1 MKKSPTIV
9 ELRFFAGGLLI
20 LGGIVWLT
28 ASIQRPET
36 LSVVS
41 AGTLTGLGL
50 LGLLRPDRIR
60 MVYRGWML
68 LVTPIGWLVS
78 HLVMAA
84 IYFLVVT
91 PIGLMRRVCG
101 TDSLGRDCTSEAETF
116 WEPIHQTDDPV
127 RSFRQY

>member
-1 MKKSPTIV
+1 MLKSSPTIV
-9 ELRFFAGGLLI
+9 ELRCFAGGLLM

-28 ASIQRPET
+28 KSSQRPET
-36 LSVVS
+36 LSVATAS
-41 AGTLTGLGL
+41 ILMALGV

-68 LVTPIGWLVS
+68 LVTPIGWLIS

-91 PIGLMRRVCG
+91 PIGLVRRVCG
-101 TDSLGRDCTSEAETF
+101 ADSLGRDHTSVSETF
-116 WEPIHQTDDPV
+116 
-127 RSFRQY
+127 